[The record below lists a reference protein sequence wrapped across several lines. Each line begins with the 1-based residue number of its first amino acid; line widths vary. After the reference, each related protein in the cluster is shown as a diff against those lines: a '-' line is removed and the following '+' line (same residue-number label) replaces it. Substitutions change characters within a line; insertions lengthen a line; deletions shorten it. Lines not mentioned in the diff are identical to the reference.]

1 VSDPVKLDLAHT
13 AVLSMDM
20 QAGIVSHY
28 LPDETLVRRAAE
40 VLDRCRAVHL
50 PVIHVRVGF
59 RPGLPEVSERN
70 PLFGAIRNSP
80 EHQKL
85 FEGEAGAVHPLLG
98 PKEGDIVVV
107 KHRVSAFTATDLD
120 MILRAQSVETVVLFG
135 IATSGVVL
143 STLLDAGDADYR
155 VIVIRDCCADREP
168 ELHAALLE
176 KLFPRRG
183 SVMDAAEF
191 LALLPS

>member
-1 VSDPVKLDLAHT
+1 VSDPVTLDLART

-20 QAGIVSHY
+20 QAGILSLY
-28 LPDETLVRRAAE
+28 TGDGTLVSRAAE
-40 VLDRCRAVHL
+40 LLDRCRAHHL

-70 PLFGAIRNSP
+70 ALFGAIRNSP
-80 EHQKL
+80 QHQKL

-98 PKEGDIVVV
+98 PKEGDIEVV
-107 KHRVSAFTATDLD
+107 KHRVSAFTGTDLD

-143 STLLDAGDADYR
+143 STLLDAGEADYR
-155 VIVIRDCCADREP
+155 AIVIQDCCGDREP
-168 ELHAALLE
+168 ELHTALLE

-183 SVMDAAEF
+183 TVMTAAEF
-191 LALLPS
+191 LALLPA

>member
-1 VSDPVKLDLAHT
+1 MSDPITLDLART

-20 QAGIVSHY
+20 QAGIVSVY
-28 LPDETLVRRAAE
+28 ANDGSLVSLAAAL
-40 VLDRCRAVHL
+40 LDRCRANHL
-50 PVIHVRVGF
+50 PVIHVQVGF
-59 RPGLPEVSERN
+59 RPGMPEVSERN

-98 PKEGDIVVV
+98 PKDGDIVIV
-107 KHRVSAFTATDLD
+107 KHRVSAFTGTDLE

-143 STLLDAGDADYR
+143 RRSRARAACGAAG
-155 VIVIRDCCADREP
+155 
-168 ELHAALLE
+168 
-176 KLFPRRG
+176 
-183 SVMDAAEF
+183 
-191 LALLPS
+191 

>member
-1 VSDPVKLDLAHT
+1 MSDPITLDLART
-13 AVLSMDM
+13 AVLSMDL
-20 QAGIVSHY
+20 QAGIVSLY
-28 LPDETLVRRAAE
+28 TSDGTLVTRAAAL
-40 VLDRCRAVHL
+40 LDRCRAHHL

-80 EHQKL
+80 QHQKL

-98 PKEGDIVVV
+98 PKEGDIEVV
-107 KHRVSAFTATDLD
+107 KHRVSAFTGTDLD

-143 STLLDAGDADYR
+143 STLLDAGEADYR
-155 VIVIRDCCADREP
+155 VIVIRDCCGDREP
-168 ELHAALLE
+168 ELHTALLE

-183 SVMDAAEF
+183 TVMTAAEF
-191 LALLPS
+191 LALLPA

>member
-1 VSDPVKLDLAHT
+1 MSETLSLDLART

-20 QAGIVSHY
+20 QAGILSLY
-28 LPDETLVRRAAE
+28 TSDGTLVSRAAE
-40 VLDRCRAVHL
+40 LLDRCRARHL

-70 PLFGAIRNSP
+70 ALFGAIRSSP
-80 EHQKL
+80 QHQKL

-98 PKEGDIVVV
+98 PKEGDIEVV
-107 KHRVSAFTATDLD
+107 KHRVSAFTGTDLD

-143 STLLDAGDADYR
+143 STLLDAGEADYR
-155 VIVIRDCCADREP
+155 
-168 ELHAALLE
+168 
-176 KLFPRRG
+176 
-183 SVMDAAEF
+183 
-191 LALLPS
+191 